1 MAVTQAGAQLERC
14 HQVPLDREIAV
25 QICLADALF
34 IERRE
39 CRDGLRVFDANPEF
53 DGALADTLR
62 LTCVVELESG
72 FGWKRSRE
80 RVQDTLHLAGRGF
93 GRGWSDGVS
102 KFHRLHLS
110 LLLSSGDGAHVRRI
124 TDSPGQF

>member
-1 MAVTQAGAQLERC
+1 MFVDPLLVAIDLAEEYLLSVSRPQICEKMAVTQAGAQLERC

-72 FGWKRSRE
+72 FRWKRSRE
-80 RVQDTLHLAGRGF
+80 RVQDALHLAGR
-93 GRGWSDGVS
+93 
-102 KFHRLHLS
+102 
-110 LLLSSGDGAHVRRI
+110 
-124 TDSPGQF
+124 